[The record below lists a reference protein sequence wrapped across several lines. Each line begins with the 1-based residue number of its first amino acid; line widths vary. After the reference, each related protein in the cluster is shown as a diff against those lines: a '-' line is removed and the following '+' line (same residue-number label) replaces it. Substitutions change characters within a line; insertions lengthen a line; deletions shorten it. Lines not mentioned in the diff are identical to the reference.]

1 MASNSSIFI
10 NQIRG
15 VERSP
20 RVVGIY
26 RLGMKAGSDNFR
38 ESSVQAVMQHLI
50 DRSVELVIFEPDF
63 TGIDFEGTLVV
74 RDFAAFAA
82 QADVI
87 GGHLNNCGIISSG
100 LAQNDAN
107 LFKNIHELNAR

>member
-1 MASNSSIFI
+1 M
-10 NQIRG
+10 
-15 VERSP
+15 P
-20 RVVGIY
+20 
-26 RLGMKAGSDNFR
+26 
-38 ESSVQAVMQHLI
+38 
-50 DRSVELVIFEPDF
+50 
-63 TGIDFEGTLVV
+63 
-74 RDFAAFAA
+74 A